1 MFQQFCNFLIKKSI
15 LLYSRTADNGV
26 WIIMV
31 EHLHYNIRRAEG
43 RKVLKRSQPRKTI
56 VACGTLMDIDT
67 RAKILG
73 R

>member
-1 MFQQFCNFLIKKSI
+1 
-15 LLYSRTADNGV
+15 
-26 WIIMV
+26 MV
-31 EHLHYNIRRAEG
+31 EHLHYNIRRAES

>member
-15 LLYSRTADNGV
+15 LLYPRTAANGV